1 MLYTFYIMENDLYYI
16 DLFEIYKGLLTDN
29 QRETFYSHYFLDL
42 SLAEI
47 AEQQNATRQSVFDA
61 IKKVKNK
68 LLEYEKELKIK
79 ATENEILKIAEGV
92 NDNAL
97 KERLKNAVGR

>member
-1 MLYTFYIMENDLYYI
+1 MENDLYYI

-61 IKKVKNK
+61 IKKVKTK
-68 LLEYEKELKIK
+68 LLDYEKELKIK
-79 ATENEILKIAEGV
+79 ATESEILKIADGLE
-92 NDNAL
+92 DNAL